1 MKFSTIDFYKE
12 ICDSLIRIDE
22 RLDSLESRLSN
33 LSTKYQQ
40 FIKENLPNI
49 EIKNNQ
55 ERN

>member
-12 ICDSLIRIDE
+12 ICDSLIEIDE